1 MRVNPGLAL
10 PKMFV
15 PFLPGPSMNSSL
27 PQMCISSTKEGR
39 ALVQPAEAELPREKD
54 GRSPVITSIHLAR
67 ALTYAPLLFTVEFNC
82 SERSILNVAVLLFP
96 KPQFCRQVKPAGHAM
111 GEVTSPPSQV
121 PWEEVG
127 LLVVGL
133 LVEVGLLVVGLLVED
148 GLLVVGLLV
157 DVGLLV
163 VGVAEGALVGTD
175 VGIPEAAL
183 DGLAVVGNVVAVTDG
198 TAVGIAESAL
208 VGRAIVGLEVGVALG
223 LYVLGV
229 VVGVCVVGVVMGVDV
244 VGLAVGRFVVGVMG
258 RSVGL
263 DVVIDTMVFVIVM
276 FVVSV

>member
-1 MRVNPGLAL
+1 M
-10 PKMFV
+10 
-15 PFLPGPSMNSSL
+15 
-27 PQMCISSTKEGR
+27 
-39 ALVQPAEAELPREKD
+39 QPEEAELPREKD

-82 SERSILNVAVLLFP
+82 SERSILNVVVLLFP

-111 GEVTSPPSQV
+111 EEVTSPPSQV
-121 PWEEVG
+121 AWEE
-127 LLVVGL
+127 
-133 LVEVGLLVVGLLVED
+133 VGLLVED

-163 VGVAEGALVGTD
+163 VGVAEGAVVGTD

-183 DGLAVVGNVVAVTDG
+183 DGLAVVGDLVALKDG
-198 TAVGIAESAL
+198 TAVGIAESAR
-208 VGRAIVGLEVGVALG
+208 VGRAIVGLGVGVAVG

-229 VVGVCVVGVVMGVDV
+229 VVGVRVVGVVMGVDV
-244 VGLAVGRFVVGVMG
+244 VGLAVGRFVVGVLG
-258 RSVGL
+258 RSVWL
-263 DVVIDTMVFVIVM
+263 DVVIDTLVFVIVM

>member
-1 MRVNPGLAL
+1 M
-10 PKMFV
+10 
-15 PFLPGPSMNSSL
+15 
-27 PQMCISSTKEGR
+27 
-39 ALVQPAEAELPREKD
+39 VQPEEAELPREKD

-82 SERSILNVAVLLFP
+82 SERSILNVVVLLFP

-111 GEVTSPPSQV
+111 EEVTSPPSQV
-121 PWEEVG
+121 AWEE
-127 LLVVGL
+127 
-133 LVEVGLLVVGLLVED
+133 VGLLVED

-163 VGVAEGALVGTD
+163 VGVAEGAVVGTD

-183 DGLAVVGNVVAVTDG
+183 DGLAVVGDLVALKDG
-198 TAVGIAESAL
+198 TAVGIAESAR
-208 VGRAIVGLEVGVALG
+208 VGRAIVGLGVGVAVG

-229 VVGVCVVGVVMGVDV
+229 VVGVRVVGVVMGVDV
-244 VGLAVGRFVVGVMG
+244 VGLAVGRFVVGVLG
-258 RSVGL
+258 RSVWL
-263 DVVIDTMVFVIVM
+263 DVVIDTLVFVIVM

>member
-1 MRVNPGLAL
+1 
-10 PKMFV
+10 
-15 PFLPGPSMNSSL
+15 
-27 PQMCISSTKEGR
+27 MCISSTKEGR

-133 LVEVGLLVVGLLVED
+133 LVEVGLLVVGLLVEDGLLVVGLLVED

>member
-1 MRVNPGLAL
+1 
-10 PKMFV
+10 
-15 PFLPGPSMNSSL
+15 
-27 PQMCISSTKEGR
+27 MCISSTKEGR

-54 GRSPVITSIHLAR
+54 GRSSVITSIHLAR

-183 DGLAVVGNVVAVTDG
+183 DGLDVVGNVVAVTDG

-208 VGRAIVGLEVGVALG
+208 VGRAVVGLEVGVAVG

>member
-1 MRVNPGLAL
+1 M
-10 PKMFV
+10 
-15 PFLPGPSMNSSL
+15 
-27 PQMCISSTKEGR
+27 
-39 ALVQPAEAELPREKD
+39 QPAEAELPREKD
-54 GRSPVITSIHLAR
+54 GRSSVITSIHLAR

-133 LVEVGLLVVGLLVED
+133 LVEDGLLVV

-183 DGLAVVGNVVAVTDG
+183 DGLAVVGDVVAVTDG

-258 RSVGL
+258 RSVEL
-263 DVVIDTMVFVIVM
+263 DVVIDTMMFVIVM

>member
-1 MRVNPGLAL
+1 
-10 PKMFV
+10 MFV
-15 PFLPGPSMNSSL
+15 PFTLPAPSMNTSL

-39 ALVQPAEAELPREKD
+39 ALVQPEEAELPREKD

-82 SERSILNVAVLLFP
+82 SERSILNVVVLLFP

-111 GEVTSPPSQV
+111 EEVTSPPSQV
-121 PWEEVG
+121 AWE
-127 LLVVGL
+127 
-133 LVEVGLLVVGLLVED
+133 EVGLLVVGLLVED

-183 DGLAVVGNVVAVTDG
+183 DGLAVVGDVVALKDG
-198 TAVGIAESAL
+198 AAVGIAESAL
-208 VGRAIVGLEVGVALG
+208 VGRAIVGLGVGVAVG

-229 VVGVCVVGVVMGVDV
+229 VVGVRVVGVVMGVDV
-244 VGLAVGRFVVGVMG
+244 VGLAVGRFVVGVLG

-263 DVVIDTMVFVIVM
+263 DVVIDTLVFVIVM